1 MWHNSPPI
9 QHSLF
14 TKRFQVNEGKR
25 WENIVSCS
33 RAVRHALTLMK
44 YHRCLVYGGVY
55 HMMQLMKGKKRKWF
69 QVVTGWCSTFV
80 AKNSQSKALRHQRC
94 WFEDITIYSTTWH
107 LKPTVTVLYP
117 PNTIYKHSLQ
127 LLVSNTVSHFC
138 HINTFLHSIHSNKEK

>member
-9 QHSLF
+9 KHALF
-14 TKRFQVNEGKR
+14 TKHFQVNEGKR

-33 RAVRHALTLMK
+33 GAVRHALTLMK
-44 YHRCLVYGGVY
+44 YYLCLVYCGVY
-55 HMMQLMKGKKRKWF
+55 HMMQLMKGKKKEMIPGNYRIM
-69 QVVTGWCSTFV
+69 QQFV

-94 WFEDITIYSTTWH
+94 WFENITIYSTTCH

-138 HINTFLHSIHSNKEK
+138 HINTSLHSIHSNKEK